1 MLRDR
6 MTYYLA
12 LVTLLAI
19 PATLVSWIC
28 IHGLLSHWR
37 RIGVKRAIISVSVI
51 TILTMA
57 SMYLIHKPLLQM
69 QFTFR
74 WPFAVAAIILFGIST
89 YLNIRVYQEAPKTMA
104 LGLGELSGDRP
115 EQLVT
120 TGIYAR
126 IRHPRFS
133 AMVLAV
139 TSMALI
145 TGYLALYILIGI
157 YVIGIYFI
165 AVLEDRELMER
176 FGTDYYEYTKRVP
189 GFFPNIWNRRAK

>member
-1 MLRDR
+1 MLWDR

-19 PATLVSWIC
+19 PATLLSWIC
-28 IHGLLSHWR
+28 IHGLLAQWR
-37 RIGVKRAIISVSVI
+37 RIGVKRAIICVSVI

-57 SMYLIHKPLLQM
+57 GMYLIHKPLLQM
-69 QFTFR
+69 QFAFR
-74 WPFAVAAIILFGIST
+74 WFLAVAAIILLGISA
-89 YLNIRVYQEAPKTMA
+89 YLNIRVYQEAPRTMA
-104 LGLGELSGDRP
+104 LGLGELSGDSP
-115 EQLVT
+115 GQLVT

-126 IRHPRFS
+126 VRHPRFS

-165 AVLEDRELMER
+165 AVLEDRELVER
-176 FGTDYYEYTKRVP
+176 FGTEYYEYAKRVP
-189 GFFPNIWNRRAK
+189 SFFPNIWNRRAK